1 MRAGTW
7 LMAAGIVGFA
17 LLSMATPSYAI
28 CGKECKQAK
37 KFCKNWEGDHPGEEC
52 GTVRGAI
59 CNVPLAHGSW
69 KKIKQVNW
77 AWSACEL
84 VKGED
89 DHARAMD
96 RCGEYEKNIGGNCEV
111 QSPHCKAGWVKLGD
125 YGVFQACRRIA
136 PSGSLLY
143 DGYKAFMRKWEGKA
157 DTHMAPALQAFV
169 KRQYPGVDV
178 ARIRFGLVSD
188 TPSSSCITD
197 CYDIYCDKGWVL
209 DDIKSGAVGSSLI
222 FHELTHVEQCVAQ
235 GGREDYAKF
244 WFKNLPVGF
253 FNAIDGNVKD
263 DFKKDLHNKMP
274 MEKQAEKKGQA
285 VQAKFAAEWWHKRAY
300 CRIYDTDRRTV
311 RYRTNETYLRADCEP
326 LYEGAGWRELQKAF
340 TGVAREHGGGQYW
353 FGFGRPELGEPK
365 TADDQE
371 AGFWLAQRAVSGVR
385 RGAATRDVAPAA
397 RKH

>member
-1 MRAGTW
+1 VGV
-7 LMAAGIVGFA
+7 VGFA
-17 LLSMATPSYAI
+17 VLAMAAPGYAV

-37 KFCKNWEGDHPGEEC
+37 KFCTNWEKDHPGEEC
-52 GTVRGAI
+52 GRVRGAI

-89 DHARAMD
+89 DHARAVS
-96 RCGEYEKNIGGNCEV
+96 RCNEYEKNIGGNCEV

-157 DTHMAPALQAFV
+157 DTYMSPALQDFV
-169 KRQYPGVDV
+169 KRLYPKVDA
-178 ARIRFGLVSD
+178 ARVRWGLVGS
-188 TPSSSCITD
+188 TPSSTCITD
-197 CYDIYCDKGWVL
+197 CYDIYCDKAWVL
-209 DDIKSGAVGSSLI
+209 DQIKSGAVGSSVI

-253 FNAIDGNVKD
+253 FKAIDGDIKD
-263 DFKKDLHNKMP
+263 EFKKDLHDKMP

-285 VQAKFAAEWWHKRAY
+285 VQAKFAADWWSHRSY
-300 CRIYDTDRRTV
+300 CRIYDADRTTV
-311 RYRTNETYLRADCEP
+311 RYRTNESHFRADCEP
-326 LYEGAGWRELQKAF
+326 RYEGAGWRELQQAVKE
-340 TGVAREHGGGQYW
+340 VAREHGDGQYW

-365 TADDQE
+365 TADDKE
-371 AGFWLAQRAVSGVR
+371 AGFWLTHQTVSVPRPRRSTVTRGV
-385 RGAATRDVAPAA
+385 TPPI
-397 RKH
+397 RKP